1 MAWRQSERLALV
13 SRFKNAPEKG
23 GAHVFLMTTG
33 TFPPPS
39 VLQGHLGPYC
49 RHMPRVLGGS

>member
-1 MAWRQSERLALV
+1 MGEVPLV

-33 TFPPPS
+33 TPLLPS
-39 VLQGHLGPYC
+39 ILQGYLAHKKP
-49 RHMPRVLGGS
+49 HPPRTLQ